1 MATYLILNLAVMAV
15 IVVVLIALGL
25 RVDKKIA
32 LVMGLLLMMTAIFDS
47 LIVQAGIVAYDHS
60 RILGLYVGAAPLED
74 FFYAVAVGMIVPT
87 LWRKLERNDDPHGKN
102 KTTN

>member
-47 LIVQAGIVAYDHS
+47 LIVQAGIVAYDLS

-74 FFYAVAVGMIVPT
+74 FFYAVAAVIIVPT